1 MFYFRVFL
9 LLAVTISMYKF
20 YGLSA
25 GLLGL
30 AISIG
35 KILYTLGYMKS
46 IKIFKTS
53 FSKGIVFTKDYTGS
67 YKNIYIA
74 FKEAETLIHK
84 FRLGNDYKIIG
95 LYYDNDKTPD
105 DKKRA
110 CVGLYKKLVSQ
121 DDKVDLN
128 LEDFGKDINN
138 GFKISNF
145 EATPA
150 LYATWDFVN
159 TFSMMIGI
167 KKFYAELHDSLK
179 NKYFRK
185 NYKIES
191 EEVKVCIEL
200 YESDT
205 SLKFYVPLTQQESFL
220 IHDDFKKKE

>member
-1 MFYFRVFL
+1 MFAFRVIL
-9 LLAVTISMYKF
+9 LLCISFAMYKF
-20 YGLSA
+20 YGLPA

-30 AISIG
+30 AISLG
-35 KILYTLGYMKS
+35 KILYSLGYMKS
-46 IKIFKTS
+46 VKIFKS
-53 FSKGIVFTKDYTGS
+53 SISKGTIFTKDYTGS
-67 YKNIYIA
+67 YKNIHIA
-74 FKEAETLIHK
+74 YKEAVTLIHK
-84 FRLGNDYKIIG
+84 FRLGNDYKVIG
-95 LYYDNDKTPD
+95 LFYDSENTPD

-110 CVGLYKKLVSQ
+110 CVGLYKKLVSP

-128 LEDFGKDINN
+128 LEDFCKDSKN

-145 EATPA
+145 ESTPV
-150 LYATWDFVN
+150 LYANWDYVN
-159 TFSMMIGI
+159 TFSMLIGI

-205 SLKFYVPLTQQESFL
+205 SLKFYVPLSQQESFL

>member
-1 MFYFRVFL
+1 MFAFRVIL
-9 LLAVTISMYKF
+9 LLGISFAMYKF
-20 YGLSA
+20 YGLPA

-30 AISIG
+30 AISLG
-35 KILYTLGYMKS
+35 KILYSLGYMKS
-46 IKIFKTS
+46 IKIFKS
-53 FSKGIVFTKDYTGS
+53 SISKGTIFTKDYTGS
-67 YKNIYIA
+67 YKNIHIA
-74 FKEAETLIHK
+74 YKEAVTLIHK
-84 FRLGNDYKIIG
+84 FRLGNDYKVIG
-95 LYYDNDKTPD
+95 LFYDSENTPD

-110 CVGLYKKLVSQ
+110 CVGLYKKLVSP

-128 LEDFGKDINN
+128 LEDFCKDSKN

-145 EATPA
+145 ESTPV
-150 LYATWDFVN
+150 LYANWDYVN
-159 TFSMMIGI
+159 TFSMLIGI

-200 YESDT
+200 YESD
-205 SLKFYVPLTQQESFL
+205 SCLKFYVPLSQYESFL

>member
-1 MFYFRVFL
+1 MFAFRVIL
-9 LLAVTISMYKF
+9 LLCISFAMYKF
-20 YGLSA
+20 YGLPA

-30 AISIG
+30 AISLG
-35 KILYTLGYMKS
+35 KILYSLGYMKS
-46 IKIFKTS
+46 VKIFKS
-53 FSKGIVFTKDYTGS
+53 SISKGILYTKDYTGS
-67 YKNIYIA
+67 YKNIHIA
-74 FKEAETLIHK
+74 YKEAVTLIHK
-84 FRLGNDYKIIG
+84 FRLGNDYKVIG
-95 LYYDNDKTPD
+95 LFYDSENTPD

-110 CVGLYKKLVSQ
+110 CVGLYKKLVSP

-128 LEDFGKDINN
+128 LEDFCKDSKN

-145 EATPA
+145 ESTPV
-150 LYATWDFVN
+150 LYANWDYVN
-159 TFSMMIGI
+159 TFSMLIGI

-200 YESDT
+200 YESD
-205 SLKFYVPLTQQESFL
+205 SCLKFYVPLSQYESFL